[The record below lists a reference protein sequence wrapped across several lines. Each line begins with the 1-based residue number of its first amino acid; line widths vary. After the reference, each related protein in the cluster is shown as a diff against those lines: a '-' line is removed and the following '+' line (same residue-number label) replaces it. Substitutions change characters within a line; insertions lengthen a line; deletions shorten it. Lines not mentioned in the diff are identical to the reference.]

1 MGPEVTQAAMQVLVA
16 AAETVGVTVELT
28 EYEVGWAA
36 VRSSGSPLP
45 SETLEASRE
54 ADAVFLG
61 AVGHPEASTAPSELR
76 PEAGL
81 LRLRSELG
89 CHTNLRPLKIMDSL
103 ASVSPLQEARVRGVD
118 LMIVRELSAG
128 LYYGLPR
135 GRQEVGGR
143 RSARN
148 TLSYDEGQVARVAK
162 RAFELAGTRR
172 GHLVSVDK
180 ANVLEASQL
189 WREVV
194 EEVAQDY
201 PAVVWEHML
210 VDRAAM
216 ELVLRPHGFDVLL
229 TENMFG
235 DILSDEAAGVA
246 GSLGLLPS
254 ASVGG
259 VTPLFEPVHGSAP
272 DIAGLGK
279 ANPTGAI
286 LSAAMLLEHALGLPE
301 AARAVEDAVALAYA
315 GGART
320 ADVAGS
326 DGETEPMNT
335 LAFTGAVLRGITDA
349 FQTQVERGA

>member
-1 MGPEVTQAAMQVLVA
+1 MGPEVTEAAIQVLTAV
-16 AAETVGVTVELT
+16 AETVGMKLEVTQHD
-28 EYEVGWAA
+28 VGWAA
-36 VRSSGSPLP
+36 MKVSGVPLP
-45 SETLEASRE
+45 ADTLEASLA

-61 AVGHPEASTAPSELR
+61 AVGHPEAPSAPSDLR

-81 LRLRSELG
+81 LQLRTELG
-89 CHTNLRPLKIMDSL
+89 CHTNLRPLKVMDAL
-103 ASVSPLQEARVRGVD
+103 ASVSPLREDRVRGVD
-118 LMIVRELSAG
+118 LMIVRELSGG
-128 LYYGLPR
+128 LYYGTPR
-135 GRQEVGGR
+135 GREDVGGR

-148 TLSYDEGQVARVAK
+148 TLSYDEEQVARVAR
-162 RAFELAGTRR
+162 RAFELAGSRKGR
-172 GHLVSVDK
+172 LVSVDK
-180 ANVLEASQL
+180 ANVLETSQL

-201 PAVVWEHML
+201 SAVTWEHML

-216 ELVLRPHGFDVLL
+216 ELVLRPHSFDVLL

-259 VTPLFEPVHGSAP
+259 ITPLFEPVHGSAP
-272 DIAGLGK
+272 DIAGLGV

-286 LSAAMLLEHALGLPE
+286 LSAAMLLEHALGLPSM
-301 AARAVEDAVALAYA
+301 ARAVEGAVARAYA

-320 ADVAGS
+320 GDLVGPGVES
-326 DGETEPMNT
+326 LDTQ
-335 LAFTGAVLRGITDA
+335 AFTEVVIRGIVA
-349 FQTQVERGA
+349 LAPEFRGERGA